1 MCRCGAEASW
11 AQGQAS
17 VCRYNQQT
25 LRRTWVTPRAPKF
38 LEITRDAERLH
49 DYSKDQSFI
58 TFYPINNGIQA
69 LKGDIAKAQSWL
81 LTKLI
86 STIRHTLYSVSWA
99 VGWTSLG
106 GKRTDQSG
114 WKRPYANQL
123 ESPLQHLKALRRTWM
138 EGGKLSCPEQ
148 KAQKPTFLA
157 KRDPTDP
164 KQ

>member
-1 MCRCGAEASW
+1 MLLEAEAPW

-25 LRRTWVTPRAPKF
+25 LKRTWVTPRAPRY
-38 LEITRDAERLH
+38 LEITRGAERLH

-58 TFYPINNGIQA
+58 MFYPVIIGIQA
-69 LKGDIAKAQSWL
+69 PKGDIAKAQSWL

-86 STIRHTLYSVSWA
+86 STIWHTLHSVSRA
-99 VGWTSLG
+99 VGWASLG

-114 WKRPYANQL
+114 WKWPHARQL
-123 ESPLQHLKALRRTWM
+123 GSPLQHLEALRRAWM
-138 EGGKLSCPEQ
+138 EGGKHSCPEQ

-157 KRDPTDP
+157 KRDPTVP